1 VRRVELER
9 LYCKR
14 PIQCLAPDTA
24 LYSTY
29 VSTLWCAESR
39 NVKDPIKY
47 ILTLAAGLFT
57 IISMGG
63 AQLFAVGE
71 FIVAGV
77 GAYGGHTRTQAARL
91 LTVVPRRVLITRG
104 WTKIF

>member
-1 VRRVELER
+1 
-9 LYCKR
+9 
-14 PIQCLAPDTA
+14 
-24 LYSTY
+24 
-29 VSTLWCAESR
+29 
-39 NVKDPIKY
+39 
-47 ILTLAAGLFT
+47 
-57 IISMGG
+57 MGG

-104 WTKIF
+104 WDKKYGLRAPSQVFKQYTVLKKIKISIVVQIYFATRNTEISLEIISGPCTFF